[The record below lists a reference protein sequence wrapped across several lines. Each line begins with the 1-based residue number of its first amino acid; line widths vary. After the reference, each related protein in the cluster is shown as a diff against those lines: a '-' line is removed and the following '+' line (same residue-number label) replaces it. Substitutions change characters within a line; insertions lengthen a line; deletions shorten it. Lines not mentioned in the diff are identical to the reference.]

1 MDTLLARIKPRD
13 PHHGHVLRR
22 FVYRGIRFEEGKGW
36 YEVSAE
42 VGAHL
47 RGVRQRAHDPQA
59 ALAFDVCTATEA
71 KDIEVRETEE
81 KKPARPADRAR
92 PTEAREAREAREA
105 AGPPPVPAAAFEAKA
120 GEVGLRRGR
129 KEQG

>member
-59 ALAFDVCTATEA
+59 ALAFDVCSAAEA
-71 KDIEVRETEE
+71 KAIEERETE
-81 KKPARPADRAR
+81 KQKPARPADRAR
-92 PTEAREAREAREA
+92 PTAPRE
-105 AGPPPVPAAAFEAKA
+105 GSVPPPVPEAALEGKA
-120 GEVGLRRGR
+120 GGDGAKSGRR
-129 KEQG
+129 EQA